1 MKTRKCRAIS
11 LTPIHSS
18 CRKLVQPAGAS
29 GSCKQGKGTIRS
41 YRFPLSDSKRTRPG
55 LPFQVNLRFAKTE
68 PWLGF
73 CSFEIPEYTP
83 KLPRWLAGLLSRL
96 GLLIIAN
103 YYDAAAMVLHSARC
117 RTTCAEKK
125 QRLNAAAFSPL
136 RPFPPPD
143 ARRAR
148 LIERRARQQC

>member
-1 MKTRKCRAIS
+1 MENPYYRPNFYAGCKGPGHCYPIFVRAV
-11 LTPIHSS
+11 
-18 CRKLVQPAGAS
+18 KALVIVTLS
-29 GSCKQGKGTIRS
+29 ESFTIRP
-41 YRFPLSDSKRTRPG
+41 R

-68 PWLGF
+68 PWLSF